1 MNGTFEFLDYL
12 IFGLYA
18 ITILAIGLWVSRDKD
33 GKQKNAEDYFLASKS
48 LPWWAVGTS
57 LIAANISAE
66 QFIGMSGSGF
76 ALGLAIAS
84 YEWMAAI
91 TLLVVGKYFLPIFI
105 EKGLYTIPEFI
116 EKRFSTNLKTILAI
130 FWIALFVFVNLTTV
144 LFLGGKALDTII
156 GVGDGSILLN
166 SIIGLGLF
174 AAAYSL
180 WGGLASVAWTDVI
193 QVVILIFGGLLM
205 TYFALANVTDS
216 GSFIDGMKYVYEKA
230 PERFSMILS
239 KGEIIKPNGG
249 DAWWDLP
256 GLAVLIGGIWVANL
270 YYWGFNQYIIQRT
283 LAAKSLAEGQ
293 KGIVFAAFLKLII
306 PVIVVLPGIIA
317 YVMNL
322 DDSGVL
328 TAASVDPGFIGAAGN
343 IANDNAAPWLIKN
356 FIPVG
361 VKGLILA
368 ALAAAIV
375 SSLASMLN
383 STSTIFTM
391 DIYRSHFNKNASDA
405 QMVFVGRITAVVA
418 LIIAIIIA
426 PQLGSLG
433 QVFIFI
439 QEYTGVVSPG
449 ILAVFLMGLFY
460 KKATNNAAIWGAIL
474 SIPIAMYFKVAPTG
488 WSDASIFV
496 ELPFMHQMGYTCIAT
511 LAVIALISYLDG
523 NKDMDDYDNIMN
535 DLSLNPNSIPLLAGE
550 VVHADQ
556 NGKCADMNLIIA
568 SLPDVIPKA
577 HIISSSG
584 CNAHEDNVHFNS
596 EGYRELGKRYAHKM
610 ISLLENKE
618 IED

>member
-1 MNGTFEFLDYL
+1 MNFSTLDITVFVLYAL
-12 IFGLYA
+12 VILSIGLY
-18 ITILAIGLWVSRDKD
+18 VSR
-33 GKQKNAEDYFLASKS
+33 QKKGETKSAEDYFLAGKS
-48 LPWWAVGTS
+48 LPWWAIGAS

-116 EKRFSTNLKTILAI
+116 EKRYSTNLKTILAV
-130 FWIALFVFVNLTTV
+130 FWIALFVFVNLTSV

-156 GVGDGSILLN
+156 GTGDGGILLN

-180 WGGLASVAWTDVI
+180 WGGLAAVAWTDVV
-193 QVVILIFGGLLM
+193 QVVLLVFGGLLM
-205 TYFALANVTDS
+205 AYFALANVTDS
-216 GSFIDGMKYVYEKA
+216 GSFLDGLKYVYEKA

-239 KGEIIKPNGG
+239 KGEIITPNDR

-256 GLAVLIGGIWVANL
+256 GLAVIIGGMWVANL

-283 LAAKSLAEGQ
+283 LAAKSLREGQ

-306 PVIVVLPGIIA
+306 PAIVVIPGIIA

-322 DDSGVL
+322 DLETGALSMELLETG
-328 TAASVDPGFIGAAGN
+328 GFVNPENNN
-343 IANDNAAPWLIKN
+343 IINDNATPWLIKN

-361 VKGLILA
+361 LKGLILA

-391 DIYRSHFNKNASDA
+391 DIYKSMFNKKASDK
-405 QMVFVGRITAVVA
+405 QMVKVGRLTGLVA
-418 LIIAIIIA
+418 LIIAMLIA

-433 QVFIFI
+433 QVFQFI

-460 KKATNNAAIWGAIL
+460 KKATNNAAIWGVIL
-474 SIPIAMYFKVAPTG
+474 SIPIAMYFKIAPNG
-488 WSDASIFV
+488 WSDAAIFV
-496 ELPFMHQMGYTCIAT
+496 NLPFMHQMMLTCIGT
-511 LAVIALISYLDG
+511 L
-523 NKDMDDYDNIMN
+523 
-535 DLSLNPNSIPLLAGE
+535 
-550 VVHADQ
+550 
-556 NGKCADMNLIIA
+556 LIIA
-568 SLPDVIPKA
+568 GISKLEGNQNDPKGIA
-577 HIISSSG
+577 LSKELFAT
-584 CNAHEDNVHFNS
+584 NKTFNVAAF
-596 EGYRELGKRYAHKM
+596 GVLLITAFLYA
-610 ISLLENKE
+610 LLW
-618 IED
+618 

>member
-1 MNGTFEFLDYL
+1 MSGTFELLDYL

-18 ITILAIGLWVSRDKD
+18 LIILGIGLWVSRDKK

-48 LPWWAVGTS
+48 LPWWAVGAS

-105 EKGLYTIPEFI
+105 DKGLYTIPEFI
-116 EKRFSTNLKTILAI
+116 EKRYSTNLKTILAI

-216 GSFIDGMKYVYEKA
+216 GSFIDGLKYVYEKA

-256 GLAVLIGGIWVANL
+256 GLAVLIGGMWVANL

-317 YVMNL
+317 YVMNI
-322 DDSGVL
+322 DKSGVL
-328 TAASVDPGFIGAAGN
+328 TTASVDPGFIGAAGN
-343 IANDNAAPWLIKN
+343 FANDNAAPWLIKN

-391 DIYRSHFNKNASDA
+391 DIYKSHFNKNASDTK
-405 QMVFVGRITAVVA
+405 MVSVGRITAVVA

-474 SIPIAMYFKVAPTG
+474 SIPIAMYFKVAPKG

-496 ELPFMHQMGYTCIAT
+496 ELPFMHQMGYTCLAT
-511 LAVIALISYLDG
+511 LAIITIISYIEG
-523 NKDMDDYDNIMN
+523 NHDDPKGINLTKELFATNNTFNIGAF
-535 DLSLNPNSIPLLAGE
+535 SVLLITAF
-550 VVHADQ
+550 
-556 NGKCADMNLIIA
+556 L
-568 SLPDVIPKA
+568 
-577 HIISSSG
+577 
-584 CNAHEDNVHFNS
+584 
-596 EGYRELGKRYAHKM
+596 YAM
-610 ISLLENKE
+610 FW
-618 IED
+618 

>member
-1 MNGTFEFLDYL
+1 MSGNFELLDYI

-18 ITILAIGLWVSRDKD
+18 LIILGIGLWVSRDKK

-116 EKRFSTNLKTILAI
+116 EKRYSTNLKTILAI

-156 GVGDGSILLN
+156 GVGDGAILLN

-193 QVVILIFGGLLM
+193 QVIILIFGGLLM
-205 TYFALANVTDS
+205 TYFALLNVTDS
-216 GSFIDGMKYVYEKA
+216 GSFIDGLKYVYEKA

-256 GLAVLIGGIWVANL
+256 GLAVLIGGMWVANL

-317 YVMNL
+317 YVMNI
-322 DDSGVL
+322 DESGFL
-328 TAASVDPGFIGAAGN
+328 TASSVDPGFIGAAGN
-343 IANDNAAPWLIKN
+343 FANDNAAPWLIKN
-356 FIPVG
+356 FIPLG

-391 DIYRSHFNKNASDA
+391 DIYKSHFNKKASDA
-405 QMVFVGRITAVVA
+405 KMVSVGRITAVVA

-474 SIPIAMYFKVAPTG
+474 SIPIAMYFKVAPKG
-488 WSDASIFV
+488 WNEASIFV
-496 ELPFMHQMGYTCIAT
+496 ELPFMHQMGYTCLATIAIIT
-511 LAVIALISYLDG
+511 IISYFEG
-523 NKDMDDYDNIMN
+523 NQDDPKGINLTKKLFATNKTFNIGAF
-535 DLSLNPNSIPLLAGE
+535 SVLLITAF
-550 VVHADQ
+550 
-556 NGKCADMNLIIA
+556 L
-568 SLPDVIPKA
+568 
-577 HIISSSG
+577 
-584 CNAHEDNVHFNS
+584 
-596 EGYRELGKRYAHKM
+596 YAM
-610 ISLLENKE
+610 FW
-618 IED
+618 